1 MTCIFE
7 NTFGYLCVLFTS
19 LMTGSSRRG
28 VYAELYVRSL
38 APRGVMDRQQAVLDS
53 VATLAARETLT
64 DYRVYVCGSEIPATP
79 AETTTEFGEYLL
91 ERTAV
96 FAAWADRNGY
106 SLGTLFER
114 RSVHSSLTGQHR
126 ETLVFPVMALAEYVG
141 TDLRF
146 VAPCSADDETV
157 TVHDRLAELAAGI
170 DVETTVLPDVRAT
183 PPEPSKPLVQ

>member
-7 NTFGYLCVLFTS
+7 NTFRYLCVLFTP

-170 DVETTVLPDVRAT
+170 DVETTVLPDVRAA